1 MTQPTNCDF
10 VIVGGGLQASLL
22 CAALRFHQ
30 PAANVLVVERAA
42 EICGNHTWSFH
53 ASDIPAACQAW
64 IDTLPMCSWSK
75 YSVQFPEYSRD
86 VALGYYTMESANVRE
101 RIESWANASAGT
113 IGGLE
118 IRTRKSA
125 TQVGQD
131 FVELEDGSSVRGR
144 TVIDCRGRGPSSSL
158 DDYNGCGVQSF
169 HGFELELQEDWPDR
183 NPILMDACVDQLSG
197 FRFFYVLP
205 LERRRVLVEDTYF
218 DNTPVRQRELSL
230 QSVQSYLRFRGIGS
244 FDIIR
249 EESGC
254 LPMPYGFSG
263 AKQSD
268 DTLVGGYAG
277 NWFHAAT
284 GYSMPLA
291 VRFAEA
297 FANGPI
303 DAIAK
308 RVSELRQQVS
318 FQSSFSRF
326 LNRLLFTGV
335 APHQRWRIFQRF
347 YRRLPDD
354 VISRFYAHRFT
365 RLDAVR
371 LVTGAPPRGFMPL
384 RLLRSWEAQSCRVPA
399 A

>member
-1 MTQPTNCDF
+1 MTQPTNYDF

-30 PAANVLVVERAA
+30 PAAHVLVVERAA

-64 IDTLPMCSWSK
+64 IAALPMRVWSN
-75 YSVQFPEYSRD
+75 YSVQFPGFSRD
-86 VALGYYTMESANVRE
+86 VALGYRTMESTLVRE
-101 RIESWANASAGT
+101 RILSWENASASN
-113 IGGLE
+113 IGGLDV
-118 IRTRKSA
+118 RTQTSVTR
-125 TQVGQD
+125 VGRD
-131 FVELEDGSSVRGR
+131 SVELDDGATIRGR
-144 TVIDCRGRGPSSSL
+144 TVIDCRGRGRASSL
-158 DDYNGCGVQSF
+158 DAQNGCGVQAF
-169 HGFELELQEDWPDR
+169 HGFELALRQDWPDR
-183 NPILMDACVDQLSG
+183 NPILMDACVDQHSG
-197 FRFFYVLP
+197 FRFLYVLP

-230 QSVQSYLRFRGIGS
+230 QSVQAYLRYRGIGS
-244 FDIIR
+244 FEIVR

-254 LPMPYGFSG
+254 LPMPYSLGGG
-263 AKQSD
+263 AQSND
-268 DTLVGGYAG
+268 NLVGGYAG

-297 FANGPI
+297 VANGPI
-303 DAIAK
+303 NAIAE

-335 APHQRWRIFQRF
+335 APHQRWRIFRRF

-365 RLDAVR
+365 RLDALR

-384 RLLRSWEAQSCRVPA
+384 RFLRSWEAQSCRVPA
-399 A
+399 V